1 MSLAP
6 LLGCRLLS
14 GRGFAL
20 CLRSSLSSL
29 SLGLS
34 GCLLPSGLGGGGLD
48 LGGGLLLVLNR
59 LGLGKKLVIFNF
71 TIKYEFVL
79 EEISISL

>member
-1 MSLAP
+1 MHIVFMNIIHLSVSP

-20 CLRSSLSSL
+20 GLGSLSG
-29 SLGLS
+29 LGLS
-34 GCLLPSGLGGGGLD
+34 LCGRLLPSGLSGGGLN

-59 LGLGKKLVIFNF
+59 LGLRKRSW
-71 TIKYEFVL
+71 
-79 EEISISL
+79 SI

>member
-6 LLGCRLLS
+6 LLGCWLLS

-20 CLRSSLSSL
+20 CLRGSFSL

-34 GCLLPSGLGGGGLD
+34 GRLLPCGLGGGGLD

-59 LGLGKKLVIFNF
+59 LGLGIKLVIFNF
-71 TIKYEFVL
+71 TIKYEFAL
-79 EEISISL
+79 EETSVISL

>member
-20 CLRSSLSSL
+20 CLRSSLSGL
-29 SLGLS
+29 SFGLS
-34 GCLLPSGLGGGGLD
+34 GRLLPCGLGGGGLD

>member
-20 CLRSSLSSL
+20 CLRSSLSGLSL
-29 SLGLS
+29 SLS
-34 GCLLPSGLGGGGLD
+34 GRLLPCGLGAGGLD

>member
-20 CLRSSLSSL
+20 CLGSSLRGL

-34 GCLLPSGLGGGGLD
+34 GRLLPSSLSAGGLD

-59 LGLGKKLVIFNF
+59 LGLGKKL
-71 TIKYEFVL
+71 ELVL
-79 EEISISL
+79 EETSVISL